1 MDWTSGL
8 TNAWH
13 SIASFV
19 PKLLVFLVILFI
31 GWIIA
36 KAVARFVGMILNRV
50 GFTKL
55 LDKAGAGRLLAG
67 SGVEPISLLTKIIY
81 YFILL
86 IVLQLALSAFGP
98 TNPVSQIVNEIV
110 GWLPQLVVAIVIVVI
125 AGAIANAVKDLL
137 MSTMGN
143 ASYGPVVAKT
153 AQIAILFLGIVA
165 ALNQVGIA
173 VSVTT
178 SVLVAVLA
186 TIAGILIVGVGGG
199 LIGPM
204 RTKWE
209 GWLAGISEIA
219 DQSGTPGSPA
229 TGTQPPPAGGTYPP
243 PSNI

>member
-1 MDWTSGL
+1 MDWTQGL
-8 TNAWH
+8 TDAW
-13 SIASFV
+13 SAIVSFV
-19 PKLLVFLVILFI
+19 PKLLVFLVILI
-31 GWIIA
+31 VGWIVA
-36 KAVARFVGMILNRV
+36 KAIARFVGMILNRV

-55 LDKAGAGRLLAG
+55 LDRAGAGKLLAG

-81 YFILL
+81 YLILL

-98 TNPVSQIVNEIV
+98 TNPVSQIVDDIV
-110 GWLPQLVVAIVIVVI
+110 GWLPHLVVAIVIVVV

-137 MSTMGN
+137 LSTMGGV
-143 ASYGPVVAKT
+143 SYGPLVAK
-153 AQIAILFLGIVA
+153 IASIGILFLGIVA

-178 SVLVAVLA
+178 SVLTAVLA

-209 GWLAGISEIA
+209 SWLAGIGGP
-219 DQSGTPGSPA
+219 SGQGVTSRSDATPPA
-229 TGTQPPPAGGTYPP
+229 TGGTHTG
-243 PSNI
+243 SGNG

>member
-1 MDWTSGL
+1 MSGL
-8 TNAWH
+8 THAWS

-36 KAVARFVGMILNRV
+36 KAIARFVGMILNRV

-55 LDKAGAGRLLAG
+55 LDRAGAGRMLAG

-98 TNPVSQIVNEIV
+98 TNPVSEIVNDIV

-137 MSTMGN
+137 TSTMGGV
-143 ASYGPVVAKT
+143 SYGELVAKI
-153 AQIAILFLGIVA
+153 AQVAILFLGVVA
-165 ALNQVGIA
+165 ALNQIGIA

-178 SVLVAVLA
+178 SVLTAVLA

-209 GWLAGISEIA
+209 GWLAGIGGPLGQ
-219 DQSGTPGSPA
+219 DGTARAGGA
-229 TGTQPPPAGGTYPP
+229 QQPPAGGTYAP
-243 PSNI
+243 PSNG

>member
-1 MDWTSGL
+1 MDWTQGL
-8 TNAWH
+8 TDAW
-13 SIASFV
+13 SAIVSFV
-19 PKLLVFLVILFI
+19 PKLLVFLVILI
-31 GWIIA
+31 VGWIVA
-36 KAVARFVGMILNRV
+36 KAIARFVGMILNRV

-55 LDKAGAGRLLAG
+55 LDRAGAGKLLAG

-81 YFILL
+81 YLILL

-98 TNPVSQIVNEIV
+98 TNPVSQIVDDIV
-110 GWLPQLVVAIVIVVI
+110 GWLPHLVVAIVIVVV

-137 MSTMGN
+137 LSTMGGV
-143 ASYGPVVAKT
+143 SYGPLVAK
-153 AQIAILFLGIVA
+153 IASIGILFLGIVA

-178 SVLVAVLA
+178 SVLTAVLA

-209 GWLAGISEIA
+209 SWLAGIGGP
-219 DQSGTPGSPA
+219 SGQGGTSRSDATPPA
-229 TGTQPPPAGGTYPP
+229 TGGTHTG
-243 PSNI
+243 SGNG